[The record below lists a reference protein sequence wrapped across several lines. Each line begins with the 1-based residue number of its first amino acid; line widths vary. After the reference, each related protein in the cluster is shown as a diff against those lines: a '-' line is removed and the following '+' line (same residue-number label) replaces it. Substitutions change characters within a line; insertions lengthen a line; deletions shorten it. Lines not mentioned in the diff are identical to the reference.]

1 MKYLKQFSLVLA
13 FTLLGEGL
21 HALLPLPI
29 PAAVYGLILLF
40 LALLYKLVKPE
51 QIRETSSFLVGL
63 LPLFFVGPLVGL
75 ADSFDLIKGDLVPI
89 LVIIALG
96 LLITFGVS
104 GAAVQGLLK
113 RRQR

>member
-1 MKYLKQFSLVLA
+1 MRHLKQFAVILA
-13 FTLLGEGL
+13 FTLLGESL
-21 HALLPLPI
+21 HALVPLPI

-40 LALLYKLVKPE
+40 LALLCKLVKPE